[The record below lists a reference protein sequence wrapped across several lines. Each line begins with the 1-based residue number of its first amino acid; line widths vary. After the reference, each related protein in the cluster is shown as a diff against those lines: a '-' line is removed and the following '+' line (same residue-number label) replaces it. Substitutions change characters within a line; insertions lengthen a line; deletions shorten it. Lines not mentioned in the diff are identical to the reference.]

1 MINSKDQ
8 VDHEIDHEAN
18 EPLVKPGA
26 KFSMESV
33 TLKTRSLTFF
43 QANFKCID
51 IFRKTSKSKERT
63 NIYTWAQKCWYPL
76 L

>member
-1 MINSKDQ
+1 MQTRLNLGLSYQLLVKRKVINSKDQ

-33 TLKTRSLTFF
+33 TLKTRSFF
-43 QANFKCID
+43 P
-51 IFRKTSKSKERT
+51 SKF
-63 NIYTWAQKCWYPL
+63 QMH
-76 L
+76 